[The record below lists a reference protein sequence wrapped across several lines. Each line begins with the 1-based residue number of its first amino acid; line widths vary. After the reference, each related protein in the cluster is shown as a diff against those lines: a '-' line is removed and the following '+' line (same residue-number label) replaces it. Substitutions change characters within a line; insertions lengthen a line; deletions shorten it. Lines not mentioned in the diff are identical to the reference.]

1 MMGPGLGHGGKILSN
16 ISDDCVSQT
25 ARKKGVATGLGE
37 LNSGMRNLEGEEF
50 SCTGFYFLFE
60 IGSNLVIP
68 KGIEPVLVTMNEQG
82 LTITTEPWNNCSGS
96 RRRN

>member
-60 IGSNLVIP
+60 IGCYVVAQAGSVPDL
-68 KGIEPVLVTMNEQG
+68 PVSLG
-82 LTITTEPWNNCSGS
+82 C
-96 RRRN
+96 